1 MNEYAIVLPMDNRRA
16 LEVIADEI
24 NYPDSIHDMVYS
36 AFKAKVPDWTQH
48 GWELRAVVRAGQII
62 VTARRKT

>member
-1 MNEYAIVLPMDNRRA
+1 MSEYKIAWPCSRTALRIIVNA
-16 LEVIADEI
+16 I
-24 NYPDSIHDMVYS
+24 NYPDSLHDFLYA
-36 AFKAKVPDWTQH
+36 AFRARVPEWAEH

>member
-1 MNEYAIVLPMDNRRA
+1 MSEYTIALPMDNRRA

-36 AFKAKVPDWTQH
+36 AFRSKVPDWTQH
-48 GWELRAVVRAGQII
+48 GWELRAVAGVEVI